1 MSTSY
6 TRSTLAVRGLSV
18 LRSVGAWVAISPEQ
32 TYVATTIR
40 GLGPCKSTYC
50 RAERREL
57 PPSARV
63 DARSKWVPLV
73 AAALASVGLLAS
85 CATYQPGL
93 DGQGVADRD
102 QTGPALADCQ
112 NLAGPVRPAGSAGTG
127 SERGSNGCV
136 GMAFVGVDFAVER
149 GNAAGDIAV
158 AGRQAE
164 TVRAGGGERGD
175 QALN

>member
-6 TRSTLAVRGLSV
+6 TRSTLAIRGLSV

-32 TYVATTIR
+32 TYVATSIS

-57 PPSARV
+57 PASVGVEAS
-63 DARSKWVPLV
+63 SKWVVLV

-85 CATYQPGL
+85 CATYAPKVN
-93 DGQGVADRD
+93 GQGVAIRD
-102 QTGPALADCQ
+102 QTGRDLVDCQ
-112 NLAGPVRPAGSAGTG
+112 NLSGPVRPAGSAGTG
-127 SERGSNGCV
+127 LDRGSSRCL
-136 GMAFVGVDFAVER
+136 GMAFGRVGFGAEPGRV
-149 GNAAGDIAV
+149 AGDSTV
-158 AGRQAE
+158 ADLPAEALQA
-164 TVRAGGGERGD
+164 GESEHSD